1 MSEANRAGKS
11 DRAEIRAGKIEF
23 GWSNFEGVLPFRG
36 EAQNCGTVKFL
47 LVSPTY
53 ERGLKLS
60 LIKSPSGVGRTRSE
74 TTKSFY
80 IADALGTDAVFTFLT
95 DITFL
100 RSRLFFMGEF
110 R

>member
-1 MSEANRAGKS
+1 ME
-11 DRAEIRAGKIEF
+11 
-23 GWSNFEGVLPFRG
+23 
-36 EAQNCGTVKFL
+36 FL

-53 ERGLKLS
+53 ERGLELS
-60 LIKSPSGVGRTRSE
+60 LIKFPSGVGRTRNVV
-74 TTKSFY
+74 TKSFY
-80 IADALGTDAVFTFLT
+80 IADALGTDVVFTFLI